1 MNYPLDKYKFVTYGN
16 KVIAI
21 SSYGGKRVR
30 GVAICS
36 KDDNF
41 SLDKG
46 KELAAARCALKVA
59 EKRVKRAYNK
69 VAEAE
74 EAYDKAGWHYDAMC
88 DYHADAVNTMYDA
101 ADHLESLLESL

>member
-30 GVAICS
+30 GVAACS
-36 KDDNF
+36 KDDAF
-41 SLDKG
+41 SLEKG

-59 EKRVKRAYNK
+59 QKRYKRASRK
-69 VAEAE
+69 LGEAE
-74 EAYDKAGWHYDAMC
+74 VACANADTHYDRMICYYEDSLNGIDEAR
-88 DYHADAVNTMYDA
+88 YN
-101 ADHLESLLESL
+101 LENLLESL

>member
-1 MNYPLDKYKFVTYGN
+1 MNYPLDKYKFITYGN

-69 VAEAE
+69 VDEASISCNKAE
-74 EAYDKAGWHYDAMC
+74 EHYNSMCAYYD
-88 DYHADAVNTMYDA
+88 DAVETMYEA
-101 ADHLESLLESL
+101 ADHLEGLLDSL

>member
-1 MNYPLDKYKFVTYGN
+1 MNYPLDKYRFVTAGN
-16 KVIAI
+16 RVIAI
-21 SSYGGKRVR
+21 SSYAGRRVR

-69 VAEAE
+69 VTEAEA
-74 EAYDKAGWHYDAMC
+74 AYDKAGEHYDSMC
-88 DYHADAVNTMYDA
+88 DYHADAMETMYDA

>member
-1 MNYPLDKYKFVTYGN
+1 MNYPLNKYKFVTYGN

-69 VAEAE
+69 VTEAE
-74 EAYDKAGWHYDAMC
+74 VAYDKAGEYFDSMC
-88 DYHADAVNTMYDA
+88 DYHANAVDTMYDA